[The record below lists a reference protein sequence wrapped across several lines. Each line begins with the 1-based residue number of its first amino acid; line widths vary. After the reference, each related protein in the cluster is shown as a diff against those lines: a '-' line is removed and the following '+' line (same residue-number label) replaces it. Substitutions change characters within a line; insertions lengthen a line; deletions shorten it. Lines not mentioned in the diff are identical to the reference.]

1 MTDPLRMPGR
11 LRTALAFV
19 FLQILLNGAF
29 GVLMQVEMNREADHG
44 QDPVAALQI
53 ATYIS
58 YVTVVAMLAAAVA
71 IILGHGWGRLVLIA
85 FEALS
90 AVSGLI
96 TLVSGSPQALIGI
109 VLAALVVA
117 TLLNKEVLA
126 WFEAKK
132 RARDGQPGAQ
142 APRIS

>member
-19 FLQILLNGAF
+19 FLQVLLNGAF
-29 GVLMQVEMNREADHG
+29 ALLLQVEMNRQADHG
-44 QDPVAALQI
+44 RDPEPALQVS
-53 ATYIS
+53 AYIS
-58 YVTVVAMLAAAVA
+58 YVAVVAMLASAIA
-71 IILGHGWGRLVLIA
+71 IILGHSWGRLVLIA
-85 FEALS
+85 FEGLS

-96 TLVSGSPQALIGI
+96 TAVSGSPRALIGI

-126 WFEAKK
+126 WFKAKK
-132 RARDGQPGAQ
+132 RARGAAQQ
-142 APRIS
+142 A